1 MLFRLV
7 KIHDINL
14 IRYLDFLLQQKGIH
28 GIRTL
33 LAEILC
39 LTLIEMEV
47 IIWKIKTKMEA
58 EAK

>member
-7 KIHDINL
+7 KIHDINP
-14 IRYLDFLLQQKGIH
+14 IHCLDFLLEQKDTH

-39 LTLIEMEV
+39 LMLIEMEV
-47 IIWKIKTKMEA
+47 IKRVMKSKTEA
-58 EAK
+58 EGK